1 MRRSRLL
8 WHRSA
13 VFHPDSCSCRIAM
26 IGSSLTIGYGA
37 VQHGCVG
44 LPPTARPANL
54 ALLERRGLKSA
65 QHSDELVRAD
75 RGLPARRQR
84 TMLLRAMEI
93 SVGNPMASLSMAEPV
108 ATRPREPYG
117 RFVISRFF
125 HGFEKKVTLFMT
137 WEKGVSSRADRS
149 RA

>member
-1 MRRSRLL
+1 V
-8 WHRSA
+8 

-84 TMLLRAMEI
+84 TMPLRAMEI

-108 ATRPREPYG
+108 ATRPREPHECTL
-117 RFVISRFF
+117 VSRFF
-125 HGFEKKVTLFMT
+125 SRVRKKVTLFMT
-137 WEKGVSSRADRS
+137 WEKGVSSRDDRS